1 MNEIHEVVSL
11 SSDMATQ
18 IATAAEQQT
27 HVKVEIAQNIAS
39 IKRCSWLACHQYSR

>member
-1 MNEIHEVVSL
+1 LNEIHEEVSL

-27 HVKVEIAQNIAS
+27 HVIGEITQNITS
-39 IKRCSWLACHQYSR
+39 IKDVAG